1 MIKYQLKRIMSKFF
15 YPKPEIDEL
24 LTDKETIE
32 ISKNQISD
40 FPASIPA
47 AAHTHNKS
55 EITDFPSKMDP
66 TAHTHKKS
74 EITDFPA
81 TMTPT
86 AHNHGNL
93 NDDGLL
99 NSDVSSNNVS
109 KMVVTDSTQNLKTIN
124 KIPFSKLDISKNNLV
139 ALGLPGA
146 DTNTTYSA
154 GTGLTLNDTTFNI
167 HNAPATEL
175 RHTITAEADFSNIN
189 KTALPVGVE
198 IAQNAINELIDH
210 RLGELFASTGD
221 ISTTTIKGSNMQ
233 PGRYTDDSWIRWTRI
248 GRLVVMDYHLQGN
261 SSLAR
266 ATTLHVCNVPDGY
279 LPNNSNI
286 YSNWTNT
293 TSNGQIRMA
302 NNPAQVKLYIVGG
315 NTSNVI
321 AGQLIYFIGE

>member
-66 TAHTHKKS
+66 TEHTHKKS

-93 NDDGLL
+93 NDNGMLD
-99 NSDVSSNNVS
+99 SDVTSNNVS
-109 KMVVTDSTQNLKTIN
+109 KVVVTDSTQNLKTIN

-139 ALGLPGA
+139 SLGLPGE

-154 GTGLTLNDTTFNI
+154 GTGLTLDNTTFNI

-189 KTALPVGVE
+189 KVALPVGVE

-221 ISTTTIKGSNMQ
+221 ISTTTINGGNMQ
-233 PGRYTDDSWIRWTRI
+233 PGRYTNDSWIRWTRI
-248 GRLVVMDYHLQGN
+248 GRLVVIDYHLQGE

-293 TSNGQIRMA
+293 TSAGQIRMA
-302 NNPAQVKLYIVGG
+302 NNPAQVKLYIAGG

-321 AGQLIYFIGE
+321 AGQLIYFTGE